1 VPGDERD
8 KVRSIAREVAPLA
21 AALLLTTA
29 YTRLFTVFL
38 NAAEDSAEVA
48 RYLFAFQFVEQVIVV
63 AGIVGGALLPIIAVR
78 GASVLLTRDH
88 VVHELAVAM
97 TAMGA
102 LAAAALMGF
111 APLLCEL
118 IGGPNLE
125 AANRYLQLV
134 SPLSA
139 LIFVAF
145 VLGYVYI
152 AMERGGAYLRFNAI
166 ALAFNLAANAA
177 LTLTVGASATAR
189 IAWVTELLVVTLAF
203 APLTRG
209 SATGR
214 AAAVRI
220 AAIVAVTVVGA
231 ELTAGDV
238 LAPALG
244 AMLVA
249 LASAALAAGPL
260 RHFGESVLRPD
271 RS

>member
-1 VPGDERD
+1 M
-8 KVRSIAREVAPLA
+8 RSIAREVAPLA

-88 VVHELAVAM
+88 VVHDLAVAM

-189 IAWVTELLVVTLAF
+189 IAWATELLVVDARVRAADAGLGLR
-203 APLTRG
+203 PRG
-209 SATGR
+209 GR
-214 AAAVRI
+214 AHRRDRRRHRRRRRAHGRGVLPPA
-220 AAIVAVTVVGA
+220 VGA
-231 ELTAGDV
+231 L
-238 LAPALG
+238 
-244 AMLVA
+244 LVA
-249 LASAALAAGPL
+249 LAAAALAAGPL
-260 RHFGESVLRPD
+260 RHFGEAVLRPD